1 MLVTICTNHI
11 TLFNFFPCF
20 VYPIFFKDSINVV
33 KFFVLWSVIKL
44 KHVMREFVS
53 TIGTPFVFFVLSN
66 FRKVLR
72 YRHLV
77 LIIHYFWV
85 VY

>member
-1 MLVTICTNHI
+1 MFVTVCTNYI

-20 VYPIFFKDSINVV
+20 VYPIPFEDSIDVV
-33 KFFVLWSVIKL
+33 NFFVFWSVIKL
-44 KHVMREFVS
+44 KHIVRESVS
-53 TIGTPFVFFVLSN
+53 TIGTPFVFFMLSN
-66 FRKVLR
+66 FRKVLG

-85 VY
+85 V